1 MKLIGRVLMEAAL
14 ATLAIEEDMNLR
26 LVAKEMEK
34 EHLDR

>member
-1 MKLIGRVLMEAAL
+1 MEAAL